1 MKTAYPL
8 LLIVAAAPL
17 AGCGHAQD
25 PSHNEQQAAAV
36 QQRAP
41 DADKVMA
48 ERWAAMFAKPDAVI
62 AAAKDMG
69 LKVDGYAASGK
80 TYAATGKAV
89 LPEKPNGIVVD
100 AGFEAT
106 GPAADRV
113 ETIRFTFDVKHE
125 AKLDRTARDSY
136 RYVPRIV
143 NGFLARFEVGPG
155 DTINA
160 GLTRRESAKD
170 TLHGVDAVVDAQPIK
185 GGDAKDRHITVTF
198 TRTGASAPA
207 NQTQGK

>member
-1 MKTAYPL
+1 MKAAYPL

-25 PSHNEQQAAAV
+25 PALNEQQAAAAA
-36 QQRAP
+36 QRAP
-41 DADKVMA
+41 DADKVLA
-48 ERWAAMFAKPDAVI
+48 ERWASMFTHPAAVVE
-62 AAAKDMG
+62 AANVFYKASDYKAAG
-69 LKVDGYAASGK
+69 AGYV
-80 TYAATGKAV
+80 TTGTV
-89 LPEKPNGIVVD
+89 SLPEKPNGIAVTSN
-100 AGFEAT
+100 FEAT
-106 GPAADRV
+106 GPAADKV
-113 ETIRFTFDVKHE
+113 ETIRFTFDVKHA
-125 AKLDRTARDSY
+125 AKLDKFSRDSY

-160 GLTRRESAKD
+160 ALTRRESARD
-170 TLHGVDAVVDAQPIK
+170 TLHGVSAVVDAQPIK